1 MVKEAKRSRE
11 PQADPAESN
20 WVSTPSGMSSILE
33 KSENDGQYKNVPRL
47 VDAGENMRNFMEI
60 RDAFLDAKNGAF
72 SFEDLLNKMN
82 VADHG

>member
-1 MVKEAKRSRE
+1 
-11 PQADPAESN
+11 
-20 WVSTPSGMSSILE
+20 
-33 KSENDGQYKNVPRL
+33 
-47 VDAGENMRNFMEI
+47 MRNFMEI